1 MIVNRLPF
9 GLKRILKKLPF
20 MHKVYLILHH
30 LFKKDYQQWIN
41 KVEPTVWL
49 PVMSEKSICFSI
61 IVPIYNPQLSFLK
74 ECVNSVY
81 KQTYSNWQLILVN
94 DASTSQEVNDYLQ
107 NIEVQN
113 LENINVISNRE
124 NLHISLST
132 NKGLKQCNGD
142 YVTFLDHDDLLAPQA
157 LNEVVSAISANS
169 NLQWLYSDED
179 LMSKTGKR
187 IAAHFKSQWNPYLL
201 HAHNYITHL
210 SVYKRNLLGRVGGCR
225 EGVEGAQDYDLALRV
240 SQVLS
245 ESEIA
250 HIPKILYHWR
260 MHEESTASQSG
271 AKPYTVEAGKQ
282 ALLEHLENQGINASV
297 QDGNIDNYYQV
308 SYLPDHWP
316 KVSMIVPTRD
326 HKEVLETCI
335 ESVLNKTDYPDF
347 EIIIMDNQ
355 SQQAPALEYLNQV
368 GKNSN
373 VKVIKHDKP
382 FNYSEINNVAVEYSN
397 GEVIV
402 LLNNDTEVITASWLK
417 EIVGLAMRPDVG
429 CVGAKLLYPDNT
441 IQHAG
446 VILGLGGYAAHSH
459 RCVPNDSN
467 GYFNR
472 PHVNQVL
479 SAVTGACLAIRKETY
494 LAVEGLDED
503 FQVAYNDV
511 DFCLKVQKA
520 GFYNV
525 YCAHAELY
533 HYESKTR
540 GDDNA
545 DAIKA
550 KRFELEKKRLL
561 NKWFNELQ
569 DDPYYHPHLTRTAE
583 DFSLRG

>member
-1 MIVNRLPF
+1 MIVNKLPF
-9 GLKRILKKLPF
+9 GVRRELKKLPF
-20 MHKVYLILHH
+20 VHGAYLRFLHF
-30 LFKKDYQQWIN
+30 FKREYQQWIK

-49 PVMSEKSICFSI
+49 PVMGEQSICFSI
-61 IVPIYNPQLSFLK
+61 IVPVYNPPLSFLK
-74 ECVNSVY
+74 ECVDSVH

-107 NIEVQN
+107 NIADQH
-113 LENINVISNRE
+113 LEQINVISNRQ

-132 NKGLKQCNGD
+132 NEGLKQCNGD

-157 LNEVVSAISANS
+157 LNEVASAIADNS

-187 IAAHFKSQWNPYLL
+187 IAPHFKSQWNPYLL

-210 SVYKRNLLGRVGGCR
+210 SVYKRNLLGGVGGCR

-260 MHEESTASQSG
+260 MHEKSTASQSG

-282 ALLEHLENQGINASV
+282 ALLECLENQGINASV
-297 QDGNIDNYYQV
+297 QDGNLDNYYQV

-316 KVSMIVPTRD
+316 KVSIIVPTRD

-355 SQQAPALEYLNQV
+355 SQQAPALEYLNLV

-373 VKVIKHDKP
+373 VKVIKYDKP

-494 LAVEGLDED
+494 LAVEGLDET

-550 KRFELEKKRLL
+550 KRFEQEKKRLL

-569 DDPYYHPHLTRTAE
+569 DDPYYHPHLTRSAE
-583 DFSLRG
+583 DFSLRA